1 MTRPLISDLFKNG
14 FQNLPKN
21 TQDLFD
27 LPETLNAIDSI
38 SESNNLLG
46 FEKEQLAAEIGYVL
60 FGVTKITDFKK
71 ALFEN
76 LFITEDVAE
85 NIDSECYKNIFNK
98 IETVGEKKVDADSL
112 NHQDILSE
120 IENPTPSIASREPA
134 PQIEVKALV
143 EEIKKPTL
151 EQALNGVLPT
161 EGGFSFNENSHPAES
176 IVKKLDEKLSTPTS
190 SLPKEVYV
198 VKKIDPY
205 HEPIE

>member
-1 MTRPLISDLFKNG
+1 MNRPTIQELMENKLGSLDKSR
-14 FQNLPKN
+14 
-21 TQDLFD
+21 QDLVNSD
-27 LPETLNAIDSI
+27 VLENLALKIQDELSLTDIETDGVLI
-38 SESNNLLG
+38 
-46 FEKEQLAAEIGYVL
+46 EIVYVL
-60 FGVTKITDFKK
+60 FEITPLDQFK
-71 ALFEN
+71 L
-76 LFITEDVAE
+76 
-85 NIDSECYKNIFNK
+85 K
-98 IETVGEKKVDADSL
+98 IEEIVGKGGKTAQLITNMSQEEIFSKLKNDSNKKSDSL